1 MLTTVNAVEDVEQQE
16 LSLIA
21 GGNTEWNSLYGRKMS
36 SFLQTVHTLTRKSES
51 VSSSVVS
58 NCLQLRGLQP
68 TRLLCPWHSPG
79 KNTGVGFHTFSRGG
93 SQHRHQTQV
102 SCTAGSFFTIW
113 AIWQDWVPLK
123 WIENLSP
130 HKNLHVDV
138 IFTWLK
144 TDKT

>member
-58 NCLQLRGLQP
+58 NSLQLRGLQLN
-68 TRLLCPWHSPG
+68 RLLCPWHSPG
-79 KNTGVGFHTFSRGG
+79 KNTGVGFHTPSPEEVPNTGIKPR
-93 SQHRHQTQV
+93 SPVLRAV
-102 SCTAGSFFTIW
+102 SLPF
-113 AIWQDWVPLK
+113 
-123 WIENLSP
+123 ELSDKTGYHP
-130 HKNLHVDV
+130 NE
-138 IFTWLK
+138 LK
-144 TDKT
+144 T